1 MQRMPGPATVFSGG
15 SQGPFLARNTACLCG
30 GASPICINLY
40 KMAGAHAVTLVS
52 GLWLF
57 WVADT
62 KSIAGQ
68 FPTPTSRTLG

>member
-1 MQRMPGPATVFSGG
+1 MQRMLGPATVFSGLLR
-15 SQGPFLARNTACLCG
+15 SFSSPEYRLLVRRSE
-30 GASPICINLY
+30 SPICISLY
-40 KMAGAHAVTLVS
+40 KMVGEPAVTLVS
-52 GLWLF
+52 GLCLF